1 MDKGILGFVIN
12 GQYQGHAFTNHLL
25 STGTIYPAV
34 SFLKA
39 IDCIITSK

>member
-12 GQYQGHAFTNHLL
+12 GQYQGHAFTSPLL
-25 STGTIYPAV
+25 CTGTIYPAV